1 MKTIIEIN
9 DDVAKVVTHNV
20 DGTQNSKSISINDLC
35 TAMSNIA
42 RQVEIEV
49 PPGCRKVMKCKDKEV
64 YLFVAPQFIGNAL
77 VTWYDGDSESF
88 GKLSEYIPK
97 KEDNISTNR
106 EYNNDRIRLFHVPYP
121 ATAVMVVV
129 RRNPNGTFTFL
140 KMYCFALKNVFDS
153 ISTMKAYHWPYTNV
167 FTSGECCIGNI
178 AYEYPSIESLASI
191 PRCIF
196 NGVCNHDLANSTVIN
211 INGENGVAPLGSVRD
226 SFELLVRA
234 RDQKAFP
241 VEYLK
246 PIGEVN
252 SLMKG
257 IMANWSN

>member
-106 EYNNDRIRLFHVPYP
+106 EYNNDI
-121 ATAVMVVV
+121 
-129 RRNPNGTFTFL
+129 
-140 KMYCFALKNVFDS
+140 
-153 ISTMKAYHWPYTNV
+153 
-167 FTSGECCIGNI
+167 
-178 AYEYPSIESLASI
+178 
-191 PRCIF
+191 
-196 NGVCNHDLANSTVIN
+196 
-211 INGENGVAPLGSVRD
+211 
-226 SFELLVRA
+226 
-234 RDQKAFP
+234 
-241 VEYLK
+241 
-246 PIGEVN
+246 
-252 SLMKG
+252 
-257 IMANWSN
+257 